1 MKIIN
6 SVLLLLLLV
15 MLWTHWFG
23 IGGSDELREKQ
34 ILYTLQIEKNKE
46 LQARNE
52 KLIAEV
58 EDLKKGLEAIEERAR
73 SEMGMIKEGE
83 TFIQVIENN
92 QSQ

>member
-6 SVLLLLLLV
+6 SVLLFLLV
-15 MLWTHWFG
+15 IMLWTHWFG
-23 IGGSDELREKQ
+23 TGGSDELKEKQ
-34 ILYTLQIEKNKE
+34 ILYTQQVEKNKE
-46 LQARNE
+46 LLARNE
-52 KLIAEV
+52 QLMAEV

-73 SEMGMIKEGE
+73 SEMGMIKDGE

>member
-6 SVLLLLLLV
+6 TALLILLLV

-23 IGGSDELREKQ
+23 TGGSNELKEKE
-34 ILYTLQIEKNKE
+34 ILYKLQLEKNKE
-46 LQARNE
+46 LEARNA

-73 SEMGMIKEGE
+73 SEMGMIKDDE
-83 TFIQVIENN
+83 TFIQVIEDN
-92 QSQ
+92 Q

>member
-1 MKIIN
+1 
-6 SVLLLLLLV
+6 

-23 IGGSDELREKQ
+23 TGGSDELKDKE
-34 ILYTLQIEKNKE
+34 ILYKLQLAKNKE

-58 EDLKKGLEAIEERAR
+58 EDLKKGLEAVEERAR

-83 TFIQVIENN
+83 TFIQIIQDND
-92 QSQ
+92 SQ

>member
-1 MKIIN
+1 MKIVN
-6 SVLLLLLLV
+6 SILLFLLLI

-23 IGGSDELREKQ
+23 TGGSDELKDKE
-34 ILYTLQIEKNKE
+34 ILYKLQLAKNKE

-58 EDLKKGLEAIEERAR
+58 EDLKKGLEAVEERAR

-83 TFIQVIENN
+83 TFIQIIQDND
-92 QSQ
+92 SQ